1 MTRMKSCHGSED
13 QNLKYPPLYT
23 TSRLGSNLT
32 KCIICIQIYIVR
44 YIDSYCCRCCCHVL
58 SLFASHSQYVSVSFC
73 KYKYY
78 LVTCG
83 SDPSTVPGEFGKR
96 AAGPSGLRIVGVV
109 EKDLISC

>member
-1 MTRMKSCHGSED
+1 MH
-13 QNLKYPPLYT
+13 NLYSDLHCQVHRFVLLPLLLPY
-23 TSRLGSNLT
+23 S
-32 KCIICIQIYIVR
+32 
-44 YIDSYCCRCCCHVL
+44 L

-83 SDPSTVPGEFGKR
+83 SDPSAVPGEFGKR